1 MAVRPSRSRLF
12 CNSHHAGTVRRVD
25 VDSGR
30 VEVLL
35 DGSGESVLIKP
46 DNAAPEP
53 AADAE

>member
-25 VDSGR
+25 VDSGG